1 MFVRDHFYFCV
12 PREKFLRGHAEILPQ
27 AGSYFSMGTN
37 LNYFSPNRQS
47 YSHQTDVSSFPSNRL
62 NILPSAQTEELLR
75 SVRNLFQQRKQPV
88 SDMYKS
94 GRSIQPLPFCSDIF
108 QKLHHNRVL
117 RFSCR
122 YKIKIAGW
130 RCRIFSLCNS
140 LHQFIQGSI
149 KFFFLIQFSITIS
162 HQ

>member
-1 MFVRDHFYFCV
+1 MSVRDHFYFCL
-12 PREKFLRGHAEILPQ
+12 PREKFLRGHAEILPR
-27 AGSYFSMGTN
+27 ADGYFSTGTN
-37 LNYFSPNRQS
+37 LNYISP
-47 YSHQTDVSSFPSNRL
+47 NRL
-62 NILPSAQTEELLR
+62 NILPSVQTEGLLL
-75 SVRNLFQQRKQPV
+75 SVRNPLQQRKQPV

-108 QKLHHNRVL
+108 QKLHHNWVL

-140 LHQFIQGSI
+140 LHQFIQSSI
-149 KFFFLIQFSITIS
+149 IFSSSSNFPLPFTSIGTMAIPFVGLCVLS
-162 HQ
+162 